1 MVAVNGWGRVE
12 AEEEVKFM
20 NSAIAQ
26 LCCGRGLGSLL
37 LLLTSLVSV
46 GGTPLAPPA
55 PPHTHLSPQE
65 EGLC

>member
-1 MVAVNGWGRVE
+1 MVAVDGWGRTE

-26 LCCGRGLGSLL
+26 LCCGRGLPPAPAHIPRFCGWHSL
-37 LLLTSLVSV
+37 
-46 GGTPLAPPA
+46 GTPA